1 MEMNFTE
8 TVPADWLLSVLRL
21 LTEMA
26 REGATMV
33 DCDDPADLMTD
44 IAWHLGVQEEDDLW
58 DAAVLKIKGRVS
70 P

>member
-26 REGATMV
+26 REGLTIGG
-33 DCDDPADLMTD
+33 DDPAELMTD
-44 IAWHLGVQEEDDLW
+44 IALHLGVQEEDDLW
-58 DAAVLKIKGRVS
+58 DAAVLKIQGRLL